1 MRSDQIFK
9 GILLAFAAFAAYSC
23 SDAAVKYI
31 AGRISPFESAFFGAC
46 FGLVALPFLKKKA
59 DRWSDIFATTNR
71 PLWIVR
77 FVAKGLGC
85 IGSVTAFTHL
95 SMAEAFC
102 LIFLLPS
109 FVTIMSVI
117 FLKETVGLKRWG
129 AVALGF
135 VGVLIVL
142 RPGFRELSIGHAGAV
157 LAGISGA
164 VSIVV
169 FRAVGPAEKNLS
181 QYGSGLL
188 GILVICG
195 LAMIP
200 SYAPPAPQDW
210 LLLAA
215 YGLLGAVG
223 NVLIMYAAFY
233 TPAAILAPTQY
244 SQMIWAI
251 LFGYLIFGDAVDAPM
266 LAGIGLIVG
275 SGLLT
280 LSRERTKGVALPPPM
295 TPDGQADAM
304 VKPER

>member
-142 RPGFRELSIGHAGAV
+142 RPGFRSFPSAMPGPCWPA
-157 LAGISGA
+157 
-164 VSIVV
+164 
-169 FRAVGPAEKNLS
+169 FRAPCRSSCFALS
-181 QYGSGLL
+181 
-188 GILVICG
+188 
-195 LAMIP
+195 
-200 SYAPPAPQDW
+200 
-210 LLLAA
+210 
-215 YGLLGAVG
+215 
-223 NVLIMYAAFY
+223 VL
-233 TPAAILAPTQY
+233 
-244 SQMIWAI
+244 
-251 LFGYLIFGDAVDAPM
+251 
-266 LAGIGLIVG
+266 
-275 SGLLT
+275 
-280 LSRERTKGVALPPPM
+280 RKRTCRN
-295 TPDGQADAM
+295 M
-304 VKPER
+304 VPGFSASS